1 MTRETSDMLRQRI
14 AIYRRYLSEGVD
26 GDLARSYLNEIM
38 KAEAELRDLEGQE
51 RKARADRSTM

>member
-1 MTRETSDMLRQRI
+1 MTSETPNMLRQRI

-38 KAEAELRDLEGQE
+38 KAEAELRDREGQE
-51 RKARADRSTM
+51 RKPPADRSTM